1 MIMRIESL
9 GAEPVEWFAYRTATG
24 SGGIEEAQ
32 LPVYVGRMS
41 TLPSSVDALIVTS
54 DLQGMMRTT
63 DGNDVMLG
71 EGLPDYLSLLIGI
84 ERSDLAPDRVGVLLC
99 GDLYG
104 DLQRGGSG
112 DPSGVWLKFGETF
125 RWVVGVAGNHDL
137 MDDAKKRQLSGRSNI
152 CPIDRPGI
160 VEFGGAAWGGLGGV
174 IGRPDKPNRM
184 TEADYLQ
191 ALRKLLN
198 KQPHAMLL
206 HQSPDV
212 PERGCAG
219 SPEIRAVLESGP
231 EALVFCGHSH
241 WDDPLACLPG
251 GTQVLNVDA
260 KVCIFIR

>member
-1 MIMRIESL
+1 MMRIESL

-32 LPVYVGRMS
+32 LPVYVGQMS
-41 TLPSSVDALIVTS
+41 GLPPSIDALIVTS
-54 DLQGMMRTT
+54 DLQGMMQTT

-84 ERSDLAPDRVGVLLC
+84 ELPDLDPDRIGALLC

-104 DLQRGGSG
+104 DLRRGGSG
-112 DPSGVWLKFGETF
+112 DPSGVWFRFGETF

-137 MDDAKKRQLSGRSNI
+137 MDDAKKRQISDRSNI
-152 CPIDRPGI
+152 CLIDRPGV

-191 ALRKLLN
+191 ALRKLLR
-198 KQPHAMLL
+198 KQPHALLL

-219 SPEIRAVLESGP
+219 SPEIRAVLESVP

-260 KVCIFIR
+260 KVCIFTR